1 MGEMARTHTTLGDL
15 ARQLADEGLTT
26 PRTALSAEERALALT
41 GADCDSRV
49 IRPGHLFVCKG
60 AQFKTA
66 YLTKALEAGA
76 CAYLC
81 DESHANELA
90 AAAPGVPALAAPDD
104 RLRRAMAVASAEAW
118 GHPDRALT
126 VVGLTGTKGKSTT
139 AYLLR
144 AILAEHVATRVC
156 GATPPAQ
163 GVGLIGSIETID
175 GVGSGESVNTT
186 PEAPDLWRHLAT
198 MRDAGLRYAVM
209 EVSSQALKYHRVDC
223 LRLDVAAFTNIGE
236 DHISP
241 LEHPTFED
249 YFSSKLRIFEQARR
263 AVVNLDA
270 DHVERILAA
279 AHGCERLLT
288 FSLRGRDADVWARDV
303 EPSHGHLRFWV
314 HTPSW
319 EGKAEL
325 GMPGSF
331 NVENALAAICCA
343 EYLGIPADETVRG
356 LARTRVPGRMEIVD
370 APELGLTGIVDFAHN
385 KMAFSR
391 LFPAVRQEFP
401 GCKVIAV
408 FGATGDKAV
417 ERRRELPAEAAR
429 WTDRLIFT
437 KDDPGFERVEDIC
450 REMAASTPAGTPY
463 EIVPDRAEAVRRAV
477 DLAADDPTHVVVC
490 VLARGT
496 EGSQHERGRLV
507 PSPLDADLLAAAI
520 EARRR
525 A

>member
-1 MGEMARTHTTLGDL
+1 MHTTLGAV
-15 ARQLADEGLTT
+15 ARQLADEGLAAA
-26 PRTALSAEERALALT
+26 RRELSAEERTLALA
-41 GADCDSRV
+41 GADCDSRAV
-49 IRPGHLFVCKG
+49 RAGHLFVCKG
-60 AQFKTA
+60 AQFKDA

-81 DESHANELA
+81 DESHADELA
-90 AAAPGVPALAAPDD
+90 AAAPGVPALVAPDD
-104 RLRRAMAVASAEAW
+104 QLRRAMAIASAESW
-118 GHPDRALT
+118 GHPDRTLT

-144 AILAEHVATRVC
+144 TILAEHVAASGD
-156 GATPPAQ
+156 GAGLPAQ

-175 GVGSGESVNTT
+175 GIESGESVNTT
-186 PEAPDLWRHLAT
+186 PEAPNLWRHLAN
-198 MRDAGLRYAVM
+198 MRDSGLRYAVM

-223 LRLDVAAFTNIGE
+223 LGLDVAAFTNIGE

-270 DHVERILAA
+270 DRAERILEAA
-279 AHGCERLLT
+279 RGCGELLT
-288 FSLRGRDADVWARDV
+288 FSVRGRDADVWAQDV
-303 EPSHGHLRFWV
+303 DSSFGRLRFRV
-314 HTPSW
+314 HTPRW
-319 EGKAEL
+319 DGEAEL

-331 NVENALAAICCA
+331 NVENALAAVGCA
-343 EYLGIPADETVRG
+343 EYLGIPADEIVRG
-356 LARTRVPGRMEIVD
+356 LARTRVPGRMQIVD
-370 APELGLTGIVDFAHN
+370 EPALGLTGIVDFAHN

-391 LFPAVRQEFP
+391 FFPAVRQEFP

-417 ERRRELPAEAAR
+417 ERRHELPAEAAA
-429 WTDRLIFT
+429 WADRLIFT

-450 REMAASTPAGTPY
+450 QEMAAATPAGTSY
-463 EIVPDRAEAVRRAV
+463 EIMPDRAEAVRRAV
-477 DLAADDPTHVVVC
+477 DLAADDPGHVVVC

-496 EGSQHERGRLV
+496 EGAQHERGALV

-520 EARRR
+520 AARRQ